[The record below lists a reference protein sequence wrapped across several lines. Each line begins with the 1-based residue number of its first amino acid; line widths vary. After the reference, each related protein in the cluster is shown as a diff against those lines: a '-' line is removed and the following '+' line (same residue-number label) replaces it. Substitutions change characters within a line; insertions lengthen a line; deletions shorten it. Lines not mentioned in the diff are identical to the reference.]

1 MKEIMLT
8 GSGGQGMILAG
19 IILAKAG
26 ISDGLNVVQ
35 TQSYGPE
42 ARGGASRAEVILDTE
57 AIDFPKV
64 TLADVLLAMTQE
76 AADKFADK
84 LRPGGT
90 LIVDPMYVHTVPAI
104 NGVVHAVAITQLA
117 KEATGRTVSANIVAL
132 GVMNRAG
139 RLVSDEAL
147 ARAVAESVPKGTQE
161 ANRKALEAGMAA
173 VAVVSA

>member
-1 MKEIMLT
+1 MKQIMLT

-26 ISDGLNVVQ
+26 VRDGYEVTQ

-57 AIDFPKV
+57 PIDFPKV
-64 TLADVLLAMTQE
+64 TQADVILAMTQE
-76 AADKFADK
+76 AADKFHSR

-90 LIVDPMYVHTVPAI
+90 FIVDPQFVRTVPAVDGEVRRVEI
-104 NGVVHAVAITQLA
+104 TRIAREVTGRAIT
-117 KEATGRTVSANIVAL
+117 ANIVAL
-132 GVMNRAG
+132 GVLNRLC

-147 ARAVAESVPKGTQE
+147 REAVLETVPRGTE
-161 ANRKALEAGMAA
+161 ELNSRALEAGMAIA
-173 VAVVSA
+173 

>member
-26 ISDGLNVVQ
+26 IHDGLHVTQ

-57 AIDFPKV
+57 PVDFPKV
-64 TLADVLLAMTQE
+64 TKADVLLAMTQE
-76 AADKFADK
+76 AVEKFSPK

-90 LIVDPMYVHTVPAI
+90 LIVDPMYVHTIPAI
-104 NGVVHAVAITQLA
+104 DGVVHSVEITKLA
-117 KEATGRTVSANIVAL
+117 KEATGKTVSANIVAL
-132 GVMNRAG
+132 GAMNAACG
-139 RLVSDEAL
+139 LVSPDAL
-147 ARAVAESVPKGTQE
+147 AEAVAQSVPKGTE
-161 ANRKALEAGMAA
+161 AANRKALEAGVAA
-173 VAVVSA
+173 IGA